1 MERYAH
7 DRGHPVGTGGG
18 KVLRSNPALCGVSLE
33 LTRGEELAVT
43 GPSGS
48 GKSTLLHCLSGILC
62 PEAGEVRYGGQ
73 RLDDLG
79 HCAPCCGEV
88 QRASLAW

>member
-1 MERYAH
+1 M
-7 DRGHPVGTGGG
+7 
-18 KVLRSNPALCGVSLE
+18 
-33 LTRGEELAVT
+33 T